1 LIDLI
6 QALTFRILA
15 STHVFAPTEHVA
27 YYDLAACNP
36 AFMTCCEMLTF
47 SILFI
52 WAFGPSPYKAGQQGG
67 AHKRSAGKAIVDVFN
82 VINILQGF
90 AFMF

>member
-1 LIDLI
+1 VLRNAHLLHPFHLGIRPF
-6 QALTFRILA
+6 T
-15 STHVFAPTEHVA
+15 
-27 YYDLAACNP
+27 
-36 AFMTCCEMLTF
+36 
-47 SILFI
+47 
-52 WAFGPSPYKAGQQGG
+52 YKAGRQGG